1 MQQFDRITRSAS
13 VMGGKACV
21 RGIRVTVSNLLSQ
34 IAMGRT
40 HAELLSDYPYLQP
53 EDITQVLQYAAWL
66 AEEREVALA
75 VS

>member
-21 RGIRVTVSNLLSQ
+21 RGIRVTVSNLLAQ
-34 IAMGRT
+34 IAIGRT

-53 EDITQVLQYAAWL
+53 EDITQVLEYAAWL
-66 AEEREVALA
+66 AEEREFALSA
-75 VS
+75 S

>member
-1 MQQFDRITRSAS
+1 MQQFDRITRSAF

-21 RGIRVTVSNLLSQ
+21 RGIRVTVSNLLAQ
-34 IAMGRT
+34 IAIGRT

>member
-1 MQQFDRITRSAS
+1 
-13 VMGGKACV
+13 
-21 RGIRVTVSNLLSQ
+21 
-34 IAMGRT
+34 
-40 HAELLSDYPYLQP
+40 LSDYPYLQP